1 MNRSRWILALSF
13 LGVILGGTLGFWLV
27 EENWSLL
34 DALYMTVIS
43 VTTVGYGEVHDLS
56 TAGRVVA
63 MVVLFAGL
71 GVIGLVIQQVTSYAV
86 DGALG
91 GAIERRRAAKQA
103 RKLTG
108 HTVLFGMGSRG
119 RALARGLEKCVAIGK
134 GTGRKTED
142 SGRYRETLVLKGEVE
157 DEGIWSMVGVDR
169 AANVL
174 VAAGSDETNLR
185 LAREIRRHL
194 ANANAGRTRVV
205 AAIEE
210 YATRDCFADRLSK
223 EGVELIGLRE
233 QSLLKLAREMTI
245 NMIEGWDA
253 LPGRPTRVTV
263 QVAGPAL
270 EEVLRVLAMVVQVGG
285 DFKPEFTV
293 HGCGREFVSSFK
305 ARFPEHERCCRILWE
320 DGEFGEKGVADDEPD
335 LAFFAMESN
344 LRSFELAKRCL
355 SRHPSMNPALV
366 VACLPEGELTADLTE
381 GGEAAPRVV
390 SLYDDFL
397 SRKDGVVSHAMEEDG
412 RRIHEKYCEE
422 ANHEVDGWDE
432 LSEFHRDSNRLAA
445 LQQDIYR
452 AVGNRFRDKM
462 KEVDLVE
469 YAAKC
474 EHRRWM
480 AFHLMAGYRLDKYEV
495 ERELRRKMKVHPD
508 LVEYHELTED
518 GREKD
523 RVNVRSAVGMSV

>member
-1 MNRSRWILALSF
+1 
-13 LGVILGGTLGFWLV
+13 
-27 EENWSLL
+27 
-34 DALYMTVIS
+34 MTMIS
-43 VTTVGYGEVHDLS
+43 VTTVGYGEVHELS
-56 TAGRVVA
+56 AAGRFVA
-63 MVVLFAGL
+63 MLVIVSGL
-71 GVIGLVIQQVTSYAV
+71 GIVTFVISNVTSYAV
-86 DGALG
+86 GGALG
-91 GAIERRRAAKQA
+91 GAMERRRMAKKA

-108 HTVLFGMGSRG
+108 HTVLCGLGSRG
-119 RALARGLEKCVAIGK
+119 RALARGMEKCVAIGQD
-134 GTGRKTED
+134 TDRKTED
-142 SGRYRETLVLKGEVE
+142 SGRCRETLVLKGEVE
-157 DEGIWSMVGVDR
+157 DEELWSMAGVGR
-169 AANVL
+169 AEHVM

-185 LAREIRRHL
+185 LARAIRRHL
-194 ANANAGRTRVV
+194 DNQTGSRTRVV
-205 AAIEE
+205 VAIEE
-210 YATRDCFADRLSK
+210 YAARDCFADQLSR
-223 EGVELIGLRE
+223 EGVEVIGLRE

-285 DFKPEFTV
+285 DRKPEFTV

-305 ARFPEHERCCRILWE
+305 ARFPQYERCCRILWE
-320 DGEFGEKGVADDEPD
+320 DGEFGEKGVAADEPD

-355 SRHPSMNPALV
+355 SRHPGMNPNLV
-366 VACLPEGELTADLTE
+366 VACLPEGGLTADLAE

-397 SRKDGVVSHAMEEDG
+397 SRKDGVVSHAMEEEG
-412 RRIHEKYCEE
+412 RHIHQKYCEE
-422 ANHEVDGWDE
+422 ADYEVDEWEE

-474 EHRRWM
+474 EHLRWM
-480 AFHLMAGYRLDKYEV
+480 AFHLMAGYRLDEDGV
-495 ERELRRKMKVHPD
+495 EPELRRKMKVHPD

-518 GREKD
+518 DRKKD
-523 RVNVRSAVGMSV
+523 RRNVRPALQACEGSTGSPDDPAPG